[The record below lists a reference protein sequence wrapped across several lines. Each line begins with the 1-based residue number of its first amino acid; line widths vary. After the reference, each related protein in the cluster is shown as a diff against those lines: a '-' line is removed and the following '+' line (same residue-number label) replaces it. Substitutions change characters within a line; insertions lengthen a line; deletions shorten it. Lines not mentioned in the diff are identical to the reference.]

1 MRVGVGVGVG
11 SALVPL
17 SGSGSVLSPSAPCS
31 HNPTIIRTT
40 PRTATM
46 APTHLPQLTIRPH
59 GAVGAPTTI
68 TITPVE
74 WRALTGG
81 GLRDRCARRSS
92 ALASY
97 TASAAAAY
105 GCHGSTAAVRTTS
118 RTSAFAI

>member
-1 MRVGVGVGVG
+1 MQVGAGVGVG

-31 HNPTIIRTT
+31 HNLTIIRTT

-46 APTHLPQLTIRPH
+46 APTHLPQLTIRPRVIIRPH

-81 GLRDRCARRSS
+81 GLRDRCAREPLQKPSGQLS
-92 ALASY
+92 HYDA
-97 TASAAAAY
+97 
-105 GCHGSTAAVRTTS
+105 
-118 RTSAFAI
+118 